1 MGARTQCRVAAD
13 SRRSTDLIQTI
24 RCRLGGAWWRLSGG
38 GWARPDV
45 PTRPDPGASP
55 ASRRLRLVTPIP
67 ALGFWEHSI
76 YAGMAAGAARYST
89 VGFLAIYHNQI

>member
-38 GWARPDV
+38 GWARP
-45 PTRPDPGASP
+45 
-55 ASRRLRLVTPIP
+55 RLVTPIP

-89 VGFLAIYHNQI
+89 VRFLAIYITRSGQPSPSVFVLVRQ